1 MHLAASM
8 VTIFGPAGMGE
19 THLVVAVG
27 RESIWNNY
35 RVQFITAATLMT
47 LAKAYGEDGST
58 ST

>member
-1 MHLAASM
+1 M